1 MQNTPIKINSFSA
14 SEPQRILNRSQM
26 SVKVNSPTSPSP
38 VKPQLLMVTVAWDLR
53 SSRCWDALWILL
65 PVMVR
70 EFTCYRTSNFMKLLL
85 FLLEL
90 LNRTHTWPVSK
101 AQEQQLQGGAVT
113 PQPIPCAN
121 TELDNKVQQLHHGVK
136 GRFTNDKCRMVE

>member
-14 SEPQRILNRSQM
+14 SEPQWILNRSQM
-26 SVKVNSPTSPSP
+26 SVKVNFPTSPSP
-38 VKPQLLMVTVAWDLR
+38 VEPQLLMVTVAWDLR
-53 SSRCWDALWILL
+53 SSRHWDALWILL
-65 PVMVR
+65 PVMFR

-101 AQEQQLQGGAVT
+101 SQEQQLQGGAVT
-113 PQPIPCAN
+113 PHPIPCAN

-136 GRFTNDKCRMVE
+136 GRFMNDKCRTVE